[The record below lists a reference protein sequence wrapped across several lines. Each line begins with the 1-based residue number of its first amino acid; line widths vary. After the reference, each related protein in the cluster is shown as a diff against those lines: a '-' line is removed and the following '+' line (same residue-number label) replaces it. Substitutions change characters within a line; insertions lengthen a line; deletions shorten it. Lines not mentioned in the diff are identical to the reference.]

1 MHAPTSVRC
10 VCGTQPCRESQNVVR
25 ARGNHGT
32 VCLSA
37 PCANET
43 SYDSVMMSRS
53 ELMSFSFSS

>member
-1 MHAPTSVRC
+1 M
-10 VCGTQPCRESQNVVR
+10 CGTQPCRESQNVVR